1 MNSQV
6 VFQAEPGT
14 LLKQKLE
21 DATCQ
26 VKGKQEEMVHCL
38 PPGSTVLPAGIPA
51 ARVSFFSCH
60 PNKSLALVPL
70 LDCVLPLGKIL
81 NLQYTCDSMKSP
93 GHASKYVELV
103 IPFFKYERCS
113 SSFQNYLLK

>member
-14 LLKQKLE
+14 LLKQKLG

-26 VKGKQEEMVHCL
+26 GQAGRKPCL

-81 NLQYTCDSMKSP
+81 ICNTYATP
-93 GHASKYVELV
+93 
-103 IPFFKYERCS
+103 
-113 SSFQNYLLK
+113 